1 METRKVLSRAAVF
14 ALAIQFMLHVSA
26 SAQSPSNVL
35 TNPSVNL
42 PVASDVS
49 VALREM
55 PRITAINHIPFHPLL
70 HPKTGKLARQTPDQ
84 AGVNLPSASAAAQFL
99 TGNLVAATV
108 GLNFDG
114 IDQSAL
120 LPSGPDALSCD
131 NLAGSGF
138 TVAPPD
144 TNAAVGDTQ
153 IVEWVNTCY
162 AVFDKSTGALI
173 AGPFVGSQFWQGFG
187 RGCQTSNDGD
197 PIIQWDKLA
206 HRWIAFQNI
215 FVYPYEACIA
225 ISTTADATGSY
236 YRYVFNLLQ
245 GFPDYPKVGVMPDAY
260 YQAQNNF
267 GFDGSTFTGVT
278 ACAYQRS
285 LLLQGSK
292 KAQQVCFEVTGNGT
306 GFDDS
311 MLPADLDSPEHLPAP
326 GQPEVFLGSI
336 DNALSGSAVYEY
348 LFHVD
353 WKKTAHSTFTGVTGS
368 LPVSVPSYNIA
379 VCTNPTDGTLTLSCV
394 PVPPVYDPTNGNNL
408 TLLVDTLGD
417 RLMYRLAYYNDG
429 TTQQWLVTHTI
440 NNTAATAVRWYQF
453 TAPQGS
459 TSLSLAQ
466 AGETPDDGEFRWM
479 ASAARDKAG
488 NIAIGYS
495 RSSAATGDFPS
506 IYYAGQAAAEPA
518 GTTDAENLIYQGAG
532 SAWQVG
538 RWGDYTSMALDA
550 ADGCTFVY
558 ANEYLPA
565 NHVLVDPVTGQIE
578 DTGNDGG
585 FEWRTRVA
593 SLKFPTC
600 Q

>member
-1 METRKVLSRAAVF
+1 MQTRKRVPGWVAVVS
-14 ALAIQFMLHVSA
+14 ALAVVSMLSVAA
-26 SAQSPSNVL
+26 SAQSQSNVL

-49 VALREM
+49 VPLRDM
-55 PRITAINHIPFHPLL
+55 PRVTAINHIPVHPLL
-70 HPKTGKLARQTPDQ
+70 HPKTGKLAQQ
-84 AGVNLPSASAAAQFL
+84 ALAPGLNLPSTSPAAQFL

-114 IDQSAL
+114 IDQSGFTF
-120 LPSGPDALSCD
+120 SGPDATSCD
-131 NLAGSGF
+131 NVTGSLG

-173 AGPFVGSQFWQGFG
+173 AGPFAGSQFWQGFG

-197 PIIQWDKLA
+197 PTIQWDKLA
-206 HRWIAFQNI
+206 HRWVAFQNI
-215 FVYPYEACIA
+215 FTYPFEACIA

-245 GFPDYPKVGVMPDAY
+245 GFPDYPKVGIMPDAY
-260 YQAQNNF
+260 YQTQNTFIF
-267 GFDGSTFTGVT
+267 GFAGVT
-278 ACAYQRS
+278 ACAYQRA

-306 GFDDS
+306 FFDDS
-311 MLPADLDSPEHLPAP
+311 MLPADLDSPEHLPAA
-326 GQPEVFLGSI
+326 GQPEVLLGSI
-336 DNALSGSAVYEY
+336 DNSLTGNAVYEY

-353 WKKTAHSTFTGVTGS
+353 WKKPAQSTFTGVAGS
-368 LPVSVPSYNIA
+368 LPVSVPPYHIGLCGNI
-379 VCTNPTDGTLTLSCV
+379 GFLTWDCI
-394 PVPPVYDPTNGNNL
+394 PVPPVYDLNGINL
-408 TLLVDTLGD
+408 AQGLIESLGD
-417 RLMYRLAYYNDG
+417 RLVYRLAYYNDG
-429 TTQQWLVTHTI
+429 ATQQWLVTHTV
-440 NNTAATAVRWYQF
+440 NNTTATAVRWYQF

-506 IYYAGQAAAEPA
+506 IYYAGQAAGEPA
-518 GTTDAENLIYQGAG
+518 GTTDAENLIHQGAG
-532 SAWQVG
+532 SPWQVD

-565 NHVLVDPVTGQIE
+565 NNVIASPAGDVDVGN
-578 DTGNDGG
+578 DTGWW
-585 FEWRTRVA
+585 WRTRVA